1 MKYRNW
7 LGEDSKKHDSR
18 TQERYFDC
26 SGLPEGY
33 EIRGR
38 TIYDIIIPLEKEKGK
53 GVFLVKMEN
62 SSVPIERVYSLN
74 TYL

>member
-1 MKYRNW
+1 MCKVKYRNW

-53 GVFLVKMEN
+53 GKGN
-62 SSVPIERVYSLN
+62 GKGKGKGR
-74 TYL
+74 

>member
-53 GVFLVKMEN
+53 PLIWVDML
-62 SSVPIERVYSLN
+62 
-74 TYL
+74 